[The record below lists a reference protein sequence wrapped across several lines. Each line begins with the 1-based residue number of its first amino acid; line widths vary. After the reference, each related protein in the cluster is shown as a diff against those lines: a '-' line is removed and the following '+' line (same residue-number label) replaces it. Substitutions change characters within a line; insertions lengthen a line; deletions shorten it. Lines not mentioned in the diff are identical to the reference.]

1 MFKPPYAE
9 DRTYGGVRGSGETIV
24 SHSLLDFFVELV
36 SKEKVLEEK
45 NPDQVDIG

>member
-1 MFKPPYAE
+1 MVAA
-9 DRTYGGVRGSGETIV
+9 G
-24 SHSLLDFFVELV
+24 HLLKLFFVELV